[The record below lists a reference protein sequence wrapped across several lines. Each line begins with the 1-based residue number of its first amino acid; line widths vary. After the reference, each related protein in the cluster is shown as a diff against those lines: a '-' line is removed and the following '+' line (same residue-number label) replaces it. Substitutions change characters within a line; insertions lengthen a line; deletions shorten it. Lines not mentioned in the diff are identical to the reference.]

1 MSKINNER
9 VIIRSFSDDNIASMF
24 KTPGVMVD
32 STLIVFDVEFTG
44 FKLNKINHKTL
55 IHCPKH
61 EKSPRNQECEKVAF
75 VDVDSNGY
83 RYMSCSSCGIH
94 EAIIVKISPE
104 GRVLGEE
111 NERNDENWADD
122 NLSSDTNQRYVDD
135 DEEPQITLI
144 FTNNAETRYL
154 MFDSHDIV
162 FSNTFE
168 VTKHNGEII
177 KLGDIKKKTY
187 VFCPKHEIDL
197 EFRSHTASAFVGIDK
212 KGRHF
217 VHCSKCGGAGM
228 SIQETWQVQHNAK
241 NRITI
246 EEKHD
251 TEEEYVPET
260 PPVEPK
266 FSNVIDLTES
276 DIEDL
281 TESDDA
287 KNGCQHGLSNVVTK
301 PHKKRSRS
309 ESDDEAVLVVER
321 VVKKQRVSEED
332 DKSTKCW
339 SMPKWFCYFFH
350 VLITIIH

>member
-111 NERNDENWADD
+111 NERNDENRADD
-122 NLSSDTNQRYVDD
+122 NLSSDTDPRYVDD

-187 VFCPKHEIDL
+187 VFCPKHDAHRNISDVNK
-197 EFRSHTASAFVGIDK
+197 HPCYNIYAFVDLGFD
-212 KGRHF
+212 GRLHIYCAN
-217 VHCSKCGGAGM
+217 CSDYGAIIM
-228 SIQETWQVQHNAK
+228 ETEQVQNNAK

-332 DKSTKCW
+332 DKSTKC
-339 SMPKWFCYFFH
+339 
-350 VLITIIH
+350 